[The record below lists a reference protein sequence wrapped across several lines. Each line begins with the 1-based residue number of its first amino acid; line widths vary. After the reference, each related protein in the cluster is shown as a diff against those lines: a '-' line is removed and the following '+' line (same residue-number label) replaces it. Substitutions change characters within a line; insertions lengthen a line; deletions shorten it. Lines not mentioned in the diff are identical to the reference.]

1 MTKIV
6 VAVNVI
12 TATKQMKNRRKNNMI
27 IDCKVA
33 VHNVNEGYGEP
44 YIVARLDGGFFWYWG
59 RYETRERAESVAKD
73 IDGLVLEV
81 IE

>member
-1 MTKIV
+1 
-6 VAVNVI
+6 
-12 TATKQMKNRRKNNMI
+12 MI

-44 YIVARLDGGFFWYWG
+44 YIVARLDGGFFWFWG
-59 RYETRERAESVAKD
+59 RYETRERAESIAD
-73 IDGLVLEV
+73 MYDNAIVLEV